1 MLYVKGE
8 FEERLSWVYGAA
20 LRAAAGE
27 ESAQEATRAAFRDAC
42 PSASRETLME
52 HAVRFALS
60 RAPTRSL
67 ATLPP
72 PEREA
77 IGLARILGL
86 RVSEIAELVG
96 CEPAEVKRRIRQGLE
111 RLADPIPLAVAS

>member
-1 MLYVKGE
+1 VLYEAGD
-8 FEERLSWVYGAA
+8 FEEQASWVYGAA

-27 ESAQEATRAAFRDAC
+27 QSAQEATRAAFAGARPGESRDA
-42 PSASRETLME
+42 LMAR
-52 HAVRFALS
+52 AVRLALARS
-60 RAPTRSL
+60 PARSL
-67 ATLPP
+67 AVLPP

-86 RVSEIAELVG
+86 RVGEISELVG
-96 CEPAEVKRRIRQGLE
+96 CEPAEVKRRIRQGME